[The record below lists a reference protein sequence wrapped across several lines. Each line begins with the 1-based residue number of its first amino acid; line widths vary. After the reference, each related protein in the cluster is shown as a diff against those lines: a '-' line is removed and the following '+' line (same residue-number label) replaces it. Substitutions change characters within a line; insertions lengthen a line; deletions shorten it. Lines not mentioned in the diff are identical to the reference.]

1 MYSLNFFPR
10 SNIVISRNIGPI
22 HQGGGCL
29 RKFESCW
36 TANRLEVRM
45 ESVQTFWSNTAS
57 WEELLLQ
64 HLLSSCNDDDDD
76 DIRKKKVVTEL
87 FWINCI
93 SFRRSWYIRY
103 MIWSIGSLGTIGVHW
118 NKCDKIWAG
127 RSLAE
132 RNNRGVLL
140 GIGGL
145 TSGRGPQV
153 IWGLRRP
160 H

>member
-1 MYSLNFFPR
+1 MPSLAR
-10 SNIVISRNIGPI
+10 SVPKPLKLPSLARYVPKPLLIVARCRRPPPAVKERSDW
-22 HQGGGCL
+22 L
-29 RKFESCW
+29 W
-36 TANRLEVRM
+36 
-45 ESVQTFWSNTAS
+45 
-57 WEELLLQ
+57 
-64 HLLSSCNDDDDD
+64 NDDDEMMMKWWNDKSKFWVFD
-76 DIRKKKVVTEL
+76 PDETFICYRRCFSIAPIVFHLDEVDMSDIV
-87 FWINCI
+87 
-93 SFRRSWYIRY
+93 
-103 MIWSIGSLGTIGVHW
+103 WSIGSLGTIGVQW

-145 TSGRGPQV
+145 TSGRGPQA